1 MLFLLRVLRK
11 TFAGCCKEQGEMAGQ
26 SFQLWRR
33 ESGAEPDL
41 LEEHRPGVY
50 PSYHAYK
57 TGFIGG

>member
-1 MLFLLRVLRK
+1 
-11 TFAGCCKEQGEMAGQ
+11 MAGQ